1 MKSNKGI
8 TLIALVVTIIILLI
22 LAGVSISSMK
32 ENGFFSNV
40 GKSAIKHKISEYD
53 ELIKLAITE
62 SHFEEFNTS
71 RENLEAIQE
80 ILKKNKNFEGANFR
94 IGKYDQNESLII
106 ITKEK
111 YVFIVTGTQ
120 VKYIG
125 TEEEIN
131 DIPTLIEANIDF
143 EYTPNKWTNGNVLVK
158 ILINNAE
165 YKNYKIEYSYDLK
178 NWAIYEKEIEVT
190 ENDTTIYARIT
201 NELVSAEEYATR
213 TISIIDR
220 DEPAMIDI
228 SKSEVTWSGS
238 AGKVTITGKAK
249 DELSGISEYQFS
261 KDGNIIESS
270 SGWQAIEPTKD
281 EIMQMIDVT
290 TEGTWYFYVKDQA
303 GNVNKNSIEISI
315 GDTTAPNISLTL
327 NTTSTTNSVTL
338 TGKSRDTGSGIIAY
352 GWTSSASQPT
362 GTTTTGELGKWTSI
376 KQTTSEI
383 SQSIT
388 LNSNGTRY
396 FWTKDGVGNVNVAS
410 HTVSNI
416 VAKVNISSYDGITLL
431 RGNSGTPTLNYSGTP
446 KQKAFSSN
454 NTNIASV
461 DSSGRVTAKTT
472 AGTANITVVLTNY
485 DNTTVSKSCTVTVN
499 NGVATIGSVDYSTV
513 QNAINSTSNA
523 TILLN
528 WSTTESVTINSGK
541 TITLNL
547 NGQTLTGT
555 DNSNDGS
562 AAIYTY
568 GNTTVYNGTVTGAN
582 AINIGGGTL
591 NVTGGTI
598 NGNTNRGILASGG
611 TINIKNN
618 PTITGTRGI
627 NGGGGSSNIN
637 INVDGGNITSTTYEA
652 ISIAGNSNINI
663 KGGNLTGKTD
673 GILAYENSNS
683 TITISG
689 GLIIG
694 ESMGIISYA
703 SGTINVNGGFIKANT
718 NAAVYSRNATINI
731 NGGESHGTN
740 FGVITENGTVN
751 MNNGTVRGWT
761 YDGIKINGGSVYLR
775 QGTVIGVN
783 WAVYAPGGIVYYKNS
798 APYISLTSS
807 NNLWDNGRYALY
819 AVNYQNI

>member
-1 MKSNKGI
+1 M
-8 TLIALVVTIIILLI
+8 
-22 LAGVSISSMK
+22 
-32 ENGFFSNV
+32 
-40 GKSAIKHKISEYD
+40 
-53 ELIKLAITE
+53 AITE

-143 EYTPNKWTNGNVLVK
+143 EYMPNKWTNGNVLVK

-290 TEGTWYFYVKDQA
+290 TEGTWYSYVKDQA
-303 GNVNKNSIEISI
+303 GNVNKNSIEISIEISI

-376 KQTTSEI
+376 KQTTFEI

-472 AGTANITVVLTNY
+472 AGTANITVVLINY

-499 NGVATIGSVDYSTV
+499 N
-513 QNAINSTSNA
+513 
-523 TILLN
+523 
-528 WSTTESVTINSGK
+528 
-541 TITLNL
+541 
-547 NGQTLTGT
+547 
-555 DNSNDGS
+555 
-562 AAIYTY
+562 
-568 GNTTVYNGTVTGAN
+568 
-582 AINIGGGTL
+582 
-591 NVTGGTI
+591 
-598 NGNTNRGILASGG
+598 
-611 TINIKNN
+611 
-618 PTITGTRGI
+618 
-627 NGGGGSSNIN
+627 
-637 INVDGGNITSTTYEA
+637 
-652 ISIAGNSNINI
+652 
-663 KGGNLTGKTD
+663 
-673 GILAYENSNS
+673 
-683 TITISG
+683 
-689 GLIIG
+689 
-694 ESMGIISYA
+694 
-703 SGTINVNGGFIKANT
+703 
-718 NAAVYSRNATINI
+718 
-731 NGGESHGTN
+731 
-740 FGVITENGTVN
+740 
-751 MNNGTVRGWT
+751 
-761 YDGIKINGGSVYLR
+761 
-775 QGTVIGVN
+775 
-783 WAVYAPGGIVYYKNS
+783 
-798 APYISLTSS
+798 
-807 NNLWDNGRYALY
+807 
-819 AVNYQNI
+819 